1 MAKGKHTYAVRLA
14 VEGGNKVKAELV
26 NVGESGERSLKKIE
40 RAGGKASLGLSSL
53 GERARMLTTGMR
65 ALGGALVGAAA
76 VGGLA
81 TLIWDCSVLPGVWL
95 RQPKVQAKPNRP

>member
-1 MAKGKHTYAVRLA
+1 MAKAKHTYAVRLA

-65 ALGGALVGAAA
+65 ALGGALVAALYRL
-76 VGGLA
+76 GLRLGTSLA
-81 TLIWDCSVLPGVWL
+81 LYPV
-95 RQPKVQAKPNRP
+95 